1 VRRRLAALVL
11 AVAASSAC
19 TTPAARPA
27 GTPLRGDVRFA
38 PIVPDEADRAA
49 ADAANGAL
57 VGDVERVARATAR
70 IATFDAWRSEGP
82 TGLEPAAIDL
92 LNATA
97 RPGRGYDR
105 ASLALLERSDLD
117 PALRERIERAVESD
131 PLWIA
136 SARVRDARVTAFARL
151 FNTIVE
157 PIGQSLLVTALAPY
171 RLAQATL
178 RYGLDLYRQD
188 PLPLQ
193 RRQALA
199 HWKDFLSRY
208 PDDPEHTR
216 VSLQVARAQVKWNE
230 TERLEALEEAERAL
244 DAERPREALV
254 RAERA
259 LGHAPEAGDDEAE
272 RLLAEAAAL
281 LQRQRAERSASV
293 RFGLPE
299 GAPLIPPGTRTQ
311 SLALLAG
318 EPDLDVAARG
328 DALASTASELRFVR
342 ASALVQRNPEA
353 GFDALREIADTDPAT
368 DNMARHARALLADP
382 VRNPYD
388 TFVSARWRDRRA
400 RAGWVLLGPFKSS
413 EIRFSPAGLVA
424 GVLALP
430 ALVQTTAAL
439 PLRLLQF
446 PWMAPPATAKVTAVQ
461 ARRVL
466 ALHPDPARADEVSD
480 WLESYERDRRNY
492 VGALRVAET
501 RPDSDPD
508 ELAELREQ
516 AARQALRVALKEE
529 RADMRRAL
537 LMGVTRKF
545 PNTEAGDEAGREVR
559 REIEEHTPHEIAL
572 TRGFLEENPEVA
584 GVRGLALD
592 PELLDEDN
600 RDGELHPDG
609 VALLG
614 GRVIEIR
621 SIAESGD
628 EDDEPV
634 RSHVVV
640 SEERLA
646 QIVAR
651 LEETSFRNSLLD
663 DEDPVVPDAGRD
675 MLFER
680 ARLGLADDLDRRSTA
695 EANFAYRGM
704 RERYG
709 VVRRRKP
716 ILPFDL
722 VVRGSLADLSLGA
735 FPRLREPEPTPD
747 AVLYE

>member
-1 VRRRLAALVL
+1 
-11 AVAASSAC
+11 
-19 TTPAARPA
+19 
-27 GTPLRGDVRFA
+27 
-38 PIVPDEADRAA
+38 
-49 ADAANGAL
+49 
-57 VGDVERVARATAR
+57 
-70 IATFDAWRSEGP
+70 
-82 TGLEPAAIDL
+82 
-92 LNATA
+92 
-97 RPGRGYDR
+97 
-105 ASLALLERSDLD
+105 
-117 PALRERIERAVESD
+117 
-131 PLWIA
+131 
-136 SARVRDARVTAFARL
+136 VTSFARF
-151 FNTIVE
+151 FNTLAE
-157 PIGQSLLVTALAPY
+157 PIGQSLLVTALLPY

-178 RYGLDLYRQD
+178 RYGLDLYRAD

-199 HWKDFLSRY
+199 HWKQFLARY
-208 PDDPEHTR
+208 PDDPQHER
-216 VSLQVARAQVKWNE
+216 VAARAADAQEDWQR
-230 TERLEALEEAERAL
+230 TRRRRALAEAERAL
-244 DAERPREALV
+244 ADGRPREALV
-254 RAERA
+254 LAERA
-259 LGHAPEAGDDEAE
+259 LRHAPEAGDEDAE
-272 RLLAEAAAL
+272 ELQERAATEVRRL
-281 LQRQRAERSASV
+281 RAERRASV
-293 RFGLPE
+293 DFRLPE
-299 GAPLIPPGTRTQ
+299 GNALLPEGTRVFA
-311 SLALLAG
+311 LALLD
-318 EPDLDVAARG
+318 PVG
-328 DALASTASELRFVR
+328 DASAAAAAAADGPLARESSFVH
-342 ASALVQRNPEA
+342 ASALVRRDAGA
-353 GFDALREIADTDPAT
+353 GFDALRELADHDPER
-368 DNMARHARALLADP
+368 DNMARHARALVADP

-388 TFVSARWRDRRA
+388 TFVAARRRDRRT
-400 RAGWVLLGPFKSS
+400 RALWVLFGPFESK
-413 EIRFSPAGLVA
+413 RPAASGAGVVE

-430 ALVQTTAAL
+430 AFAQATLTL
-439 PLRLLQF
+439 PLRLIQW
-446 PWMAPPATAKVTAVQ
+446 PWMPPPRTAKVTAVQ

-466 ALHPDPARADEVSD
+466 DRHPSPERTTEVRD
-480 WLESYERDRRNY
+480 WLEGYERGRRNY
-492 VGALRVAET
+492 VGALRVAES
-501 RPDSDPD
+501 RPDAEPE
-508 ELAELREQ
+508 ELSELREE

-545 PNTEAGDEAGREVR
+545 PQTEAGDEAGREVR
-559 REIEEHTPHEIAL
+559 REIEEHTPHEIQL
-572 TRGFLEENPEVA
+572 TRGFLLENPEVA

-592 PELLDEDN
+592 PSLLDDEGFDA
-600 RDGELHPDG
+600 ELHPDG

-621 SIAESGD
+621 ALGESGD

-634 RSHVVV
+634 RTHVVV

-680 ARLGLADDLDRRSTA
+680 ARLGLADDLDTRSTA

-735 FPRLREPEPTPD
+735 FPRLREPEKTPD